1 MKRPIMMA
9 GAALM
14 MVAGSAVAGPQ
25 AQLDQCESYCD
36 SAHPAYSTAHQSCI
50 ADCFE
55 DYHEA
60 TGQGASVDP
69 GWIEH
74 DTQSVEDS
82 TMMAT
87 SDYHQCQID
96 CSSENPSEDAYNSC
110 ISGCAADNQASTEPP
125 TMIAQPTGNG
135 GFFGGGGQNQQAYY
149 GTCTSRCNLHTTES
163 GYKACM
169 NGCNAQNQAS
179 NKPLTMVAD
188 IRIGDPQPI
197 CGTDP
202 WACFNG
208 TDDSPD
214 IRNVDVG
221 IFGVFADS
229 R

>member
-1 MKRPIMMA
+1 MQHLIMMA

-135 GFFGGGGQNQQAYY
+135 GFFGGGGQNQA
-149 GTCTSRCNLHTTES
+149 
-163 GYKACM
+163 
-169 NGCNAQNQAS
+169 NAPRA
-179 NKPLTMVAD
+179 TMMAD
-188 IRIGDPQPI
+188 LRVDPQPA

-208 TDDSPD
+208 TDESPD
-214 IRNVDVG
+214 IRNVDIGV
-221 IFGVFADS
+221 FGVFADS